1 MALRAVQP
9 EEQEQSTGVSYT
21 WVALANTTLGVL
33 MASLNSSIVLIALPT
48 IFSGIHINPLAAGKS
63 ILTDAFP
70 ANQCGFGV
78 GINQFTANVGA
89 LSSPT

>member
-48 IFSGIHINPLAAGKS
+48 IFSGIHINPLAAGKA